1 MAKKPTQ
8 TNRNS
13 SPGNLSFDVQSFVES
28 VYNDD
33 YLLVVGTG
41 VILNRALF
49 PETGG
54 DINQYIIN
62 EINNERSNSQVGFSN
77 HNSLT
82 EVFLG
87 TKRNEVDPVYQLLA
101 EDFEYQLDEISPELT
116 DMLRTRLFRFVMTT
130 TIDGY
135 LETLM
140 RDIWGDEL
148 RVVNIEDVQSVND
161 FNNVLKSRRNNKY
174 TQPTLIYAFGKVVS
188 GRPKPRRF
196 VETDTD
202 AIRIIEKW
210 MKLDNGN
217 DGTVPFL
224 KSKRIIALGCKYDDW
239 YFRFFWYILTRSFS
253 DEERSAE
260 LPASDNLA
268 MLIDSGNNS
277 ELQLKKYMQ
286 RIGVCIHED
295 VWGFMKYITYILT
308 STDNDSPCRRL
319 VLDKRR
325 EGGIFISYKSCDV
338 AAASDLFFKLSRNE
352 RLRVWFDNVSLKG
365 GDDYNAVIDDA
376 INKALIVITV
386 LSPSIAQELE
396 KSGADIDTYYSK
408 EWRIAAN
415 DNDRIIIPVA
425 VGGYDLRGR
434 SQQIFEKIIGRSLSG
449 IDLTGSPISA
459 NDDELAGIAKLIESI
474 NNYLGIES

>member
-62 EINNERSNSQVGFSN
+62 EINNERNNSQVGFSN

-174 TQPTLIYAFGKVVS
+174 TQPTL
-188 GRPKPRRF
+188 P
-196 VETDTD
+196 
-202 AIRIIEKW
+202 
-210 MKLDNGN
+210 
-217 DGTVPFL
+217 PF
-224 KSKRIIALGCKYDDW
+224 C
-239 YFRFFWYILTRSFS
+239 
-253 DEERSAE
+253 
-260 LPASDNLA
+260 
-268 MLIDSGNNS
+268 
-277 ELQLKKYMQ
+277 
-286 RIGVCIHED
+286 
-295 VWGFMKYITYILT
+295 
-308 STDNDSPCRRL
+308 
-319 VLDKRR
+319 
-325 EGGIFISYKSCDV
+325 
-338 AAASDLFFKLSRNE
+338 
-352 RLRVWFDNVSLKG
+352 
-365 GDDYNAVIDDA
+365 
-376 INKALIVITV
+376 
-386 LSPSIAQELE
+386 
-396 KSGADIDTYYSK
+396 
-408 EWRIAAN
+408 
-415 DNDRIIIPVA
+415 
-425 VGGYDLRGR
+425 
-434 SQQIFEKIIGRSLSG
+434 
-449 IDLTGSPISA
+449 
-459 NDDELAGIAKLIESI
+459 
-474 NNYLGIES
+474 